1 MPHPHTLRPMTLA
14 LLLVLADFLS
24 VRAADRPPQFDLPS
38 HPGSIVLVGGGAFP
52 QQIQERFL
60 QLAGGKNASL
70 VIIPTADEKADTADQ
85 EAALTAWK
93 KRGFTTVTW
102 LHTRDRATA
111 DSPAFV
117 EPLVKATAVWFEG
130 GSQDRIAAAYVGTAF
145 ERELLAVLQRG
156 GVIGGTSAGAAV
168 MSRVMIER
176 GNPVPDIGTGFDVVP
191 GVIIDQHFSQRAR
204 QPRLI
209 NALGRHPGLVGLGI
223 DEGTALIVRGRQ
235 LDVLGEGRVIVC
247 ITAGNGRAATQTVL
261 KPGAPADL
269 VGLRRA
275 AYFRTLPPFPAEEV
289 PVPEVSSGSLLI
301 VGGGAMPKPLV
312 DRFIELAGGP
322 DALIIVLPTANPPT
336 PVPSKEARF
345 LEVAGAKRVK
355 LLSATTQAEIESPEF
370 LETVAQAGGVWFG
383 GGRQWRFLDAYEG
396 TKALPAF
403 HAVLKR
409 GGIIGGSSAGA
420 TIQGD
425 LLVRGSPLGN
435 TIMLAE
441 GYERGFAFLPGT
453 AIDQHFAQRKR
464 FGDMSHVMAVH
475 PQLLGIGLDEG
486 TALLVRGHTAE
497 ILGQSNAHFFDRRKP
512 LVAGE
517 PDYETVGTGKKYD
530 LKLRQVIEKGE

>member
-1 MPHPHTLRPMTLA
+1 MNRPISLRATLLI
-14 LLLVLADFLS
+14 LLLVVASDLR
-24 VRAADRPPQFDLPS
+24 VRAEDRPPQFDLLQT
-38 HPGSIVLVGGGAFP
+38 PGSVVLCGGGAFP
-52 QQIQERFL
+52 PQIQERFL

-70 VIIPTADEKADTADQ
+70 VIVPTADEKADTADQ
-85 EAALTAWK
+85 EAALAAWK
-93 KRGFTTVTW
+93 KRGFTAVTW
-102 LHTRDRATA
+102 LHSRDRTTA
-111 DSPAFV
+111 DSPAFLK
-117 EPLVKATAVWFEG
+117 PLLEATAVWFEG

-145 ERELLAVLQRG
+145 ERELRAVLQRG
-156 GVIGGTSAGAAV
+156 GVVGGTSAGAAV

-191 GVIIDQHFSQRAR
+191 GVIIDQHFSQRER
-204 QPRLI
+204 QPRLM

-235 LDVLGEGRVIVC
+235 LDVLGEGRVSVC
-247 ITAGNGRAATQTVL
+247 ITEGNGRAATQTVL
-261 KPGAPADL
+261 KPGMPADL

-275 AYFRTLPPFPAEEV
+275 AHFRTLPPFPPEEV
-289 PVPEVSSGSLLI
+289 PVPEVPNGSLLI

-322 DALIIVLPTANPPT
+322 DALIVVLPTANPSPL
-336 PVPSKEARF
+336 PPKDGKF
-345 LEVAGAKRVK
+345 LENAGAKRVK
-355 LLSATTQAEIESPEF
+355 LLTATTQAEVESPEF

-396 TKALPAF
+396 TKAVAAF
-403 HAVLKR
+403 HGVLQR

-486 TALLVRGHTAE
+486 TAILVRGHEAE
-497 ILGQSNAHFFDRRKP
+497 VLGQSKVHFFDRRKP

-530 LKLRQVIEKGE
+530 LKLRQEIGKEE